1 MVRWLDL
8 YIIFVNLFI
17 HKKIAGRWG
26 MRGGYDKLPSR
37 EVGNLYSFDS
47 GINRGTVNHKNIQ
60 YLT

>member
-1 MVRWLDL
+1 MVRWLDI
-8 YIIFVNLFI
+8 YIIFFNLFI

-26 MRGGYDKLPSR
+26 MRGANDKLPSR

-47 GINRGTVNHKNIQ
+47 GINLGTVNHKNIQ